1 MYAITNLISL
11 QLSELQ
17 SEPVL
22 DMLQKYHNV
31 TQNVNTKACSHID
44 NEISYD

>member
-1 MYAITNLISL
+1 MYAITNLLSL

-22 DMLQKYHNV
+22 DMLQKYYNV
-31 TQNVNTKACSHID
+31 TQHVNTKACSHID